1 MADEPAATTDTEIE
15 RATTLVEEAVKR
27 LGLDPAAVRMPPPP
41 GVEKAWSL
49 MRGSAGVAV
58 FLRAAK
64 EGENSPWLRVVSPIV
79 KVDPAKEVELYK
91 RLLELNAQG
100 LGAVA
105 FGLVQDR
112 VVVVA
117 ERRTLDLEPAE
128 LEHLVNRVG
137 VVGDHYDD
145 QLITRFG
152 GSRVSDLS

>member
-1 MADEPAATTDTEIE
+1 MSDESKATTEIEIE
-15 RATTLVEEAVKR
+15 RAVALVEDAVRR
-27 LGLDPAAVRMPPPP
+27 LGLDPKTVRMAAPP
-41 GVEKAWSL
+41 GTEHAWSL

-64 EGENSPWLRVVSPIV
+64 EGETSPWLRVVSPIV
-79 KVDPAKEVELYK
+79 RVDAGQEVGLYK

-152 GSRVSDLS
+152 GSRVSDPT